1 MSQEQNPAILVIGAG
16 NGGKALA
23 ADLAV
28 HGYTVRLYN
37 RTFQHIDAIASQGG
51 IEVTLENGNK
61 EFGVLKKVTSELAEA
76 LDGAKLIMVVIP
88 ATGHRTIATAC
99 APYLKDDQ
107 IVILIPG
114 RTGGALEFRQ
124 TLKEV

>member
-1 MSQEQNPAILVIGAG
+1 M
-16 NGGKALA
+16 
-23 ADLAV
+23 
-28 HGYTVRLYN
+28 
-37 RTFQHIDAIASQGG
+37 
-51 IEVTLENGNK
+51 TLENGNK

-114 RTGGALEFRQ
+114 RTGGAPYGEFSQVPEQPRDTQ
-124 TLKEV
+124 KARCRLHPLRGPRGAGGRVGPFLFAYDRGRRAARNGSPAWR